1 MEGYIKLHRK
11 MLEWEWYDDINTM
24 RLFLHIL
31 LKANYADKK
40 WKGKMIKRGEF
51 ITSRDKLS
59 KETGLSD
66 QQIRTCLT
74 RLKSTNEITSETTSY
89 YTKLTIEKY
98 DLYQGEITNQ
108 ATNEQP
114 ANNQR
119 ITTTKERKN
128 NTNINISINT
138 YRQFAHLSISQD
150 EFQKLI
156 TLGFSK
162 VQIDEILDQ
171 IENYKGNTKYKSLFL
186 TTKNWLEKSSA
197 KKEKPSHERD
207 RDNFNF

>member
-1 MEGYIKLHRK
+1 MKYLSIVFQFNHKNLLVFVASISMQKHWIIFLISEVVSLLYGIIRRK
-11 MLEWEWYDDINTM
+11 YKNY
-24 RLFLHIL
+24 FLL
-31 LKANYADKK
+31 
-40 WKGKMIKRGEF
+40 GK
-51 ITSRDKLS
+51 SL
-59 KETGLSD
+59 
-66 QQIRTCLT
+66 
-74 RLKSTNEITSETTSY
+74 
-89 YTKLTIEKY
+89 EKY

-156 TLGFSK
+156 TLWFSK

-186 TTKNWLEKSSA
+186 TTKNWLQKESASAIQRATQTLWVGKSSA

-207 RDNFNF
+207 RDNFTF